1 MFSSRNTKSL
11 SGQKDRTV
19 KEIKEIKE
27 VSKETIKACK
37 DLVKTH
43 NDIAEGTALAG
54 EMTVK
59 IRYDYKRGLSYQT
72 TAVQSACAWT
82 LLHYAMQVSG
92 FQAKNIEA
100 MLVAVMAMSADE
112 RKTMR
117 DTTSKKVEEIMKNV
131 GAMCEKT
138 VAGMQ
143 TFDTLECEIVE
154 D

>member
-1 MFSSRNTKSL
+1 M
-11 SGQKDRTV
+11 
-19 KEIKEIKE
+19 KEIKE

-43 NDIAEGTALAG
+43 NDIAEGTAMSG
-54 EMTVK
+54 EMTVRIK
-59 IRYDYKRGLSYQT
+59 YDYNRGNSYTT
-72 TAVQSACAWT
+72 TAVQSACSWT

-117 DTTSKKVEEIMKNV
+117 DTTSKKVEEIMKTV
-131 GAMCEKT
+131 GMMCEKT
-138 VAGMQ
+138 VSGMQ

>member
-19 KEIKEIKE
+19 KEIKE
-27 VSKETIKACK
+27 VSKDVVKACK
-37 DLVKTH
+37 DVVKAH

-54 EMTVK
+54 EMTVRIK
-59 IRYDYKRGLSYQT
+59 YDYKRGNSYTT
-72 TAVQSACAWT
+72 TAVQSACSWT

-92 FQAKNIEA
+92 FQAKNIET

-117 DTTSKKVEEIMKNV
+117 DTTSKKVEEIMRNV

>member
-1 MFSSRNTKSL
+1 MAHGILN
-11 SGQKDRTV
+11 KDV
-19 KEIKEIKE
+19 
-27 VSKETIKACK
+27 VKACK

-54 EMTVK
+54 EMTVRIK
-59 IRYDYKRGLSYQT
+59 YDYKRGESYTT
-72 TAVQSACAWT
+72 TAVQSACSWT
-82 LLHYAMQVSG
+82 LLHYAMQVAG

-117 DTTSKKVEEIMKNV
+117 DSTSKKVEEIMKNV
-131 GAMCEKT
+131 GMMCEKT
-138 VAGMQ
+138 ITGMQ
-143 TFDTLECEIVE
+143 TFDTCECEIVE

>member
-1 MFSSRNTKSL
+1 M
-11 SGQKDRTV
+11 
-19 KEIKEIKE
+19 KEIKE
-27 VSKETIKACK
+27 VSKDVVKACK
-37 DLVKTH
+37 DVVKAH
-43 NDIAEGTALAG
+43 NDIAEGTAMSG

-92 FQAKNIEA
+92 FQAKNIET
-100 MLVAVMAMSADE
+100 MITTVMAMSADE

-117 DTTSKKVEEIMKNV
+117 DTTSKKVEEIMKTV
-131 GAMCEKT
+131 GMMCEKT
-138 VAGMQ
+138 VSGMQ

>member
-1 MFSSRNTKSL
+1 M
-11 SGQKDRTV
+11 
-19 KEIKEIKE
+19 KEIKE
-27 VSKETIKACK
+27 VSKDVVKACK
-37 DLVKTH
+37 DVVKAH
-43 NDIAEGTALAG
+43 NDIAEGTAMSG

-72 TAVQSACAWT
+72 TAVQSACSWT
-82 LLHYAMQVSG
+82 LLHYAMQVAG
-92 FQAKNIEA
+92 FQAKNIET
-100 MLVAVMAMSADE
+100 MITTVMAMSADE

-117 DTTSKKVEEIMKNV
+117 DTTSKKVEEIMRNV